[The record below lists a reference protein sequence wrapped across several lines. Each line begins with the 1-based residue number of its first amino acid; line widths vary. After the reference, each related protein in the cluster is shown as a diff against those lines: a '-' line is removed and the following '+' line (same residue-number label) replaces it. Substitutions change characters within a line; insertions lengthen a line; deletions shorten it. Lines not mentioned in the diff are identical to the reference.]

1 MRSFFLVCLLLGTLP
16 AASAGKSSE
25 IDPQLQEIINKIDA
39 RNQEV
44 QRLKANFVERRDM
57 SLLKEPIIKKGVFYL
72 DRELGVKFE
81 FEPKED
87 LILVV
92 SDQEM
97 VSLSPE
103 AGKAARIPLKK
114 RRSFL
119 AHDLLIKNL
128 RVVLDYFK
136 VSYTRTAEGE
146 IGRTLTLTPTK
157 RKAKKKVRELKLWFD
172 ETFLISKVQLTAPD
186 GDVFLLELSEATI
199 NPELDAA
206 LFSTDIPEEFELS
219 DRMDFLF
226 GPNTSL

>member
-1 MRSFFLVCLLLGTLP
+1 MRSFFLVCLLFGAFP
-16 AASAGKSSE
+16 AVAGKSSE
-25 IDPQLQEIINKIDA
+25 IDPKLQEIINKIDA

-92 SDQEM
+92 ADKEM
-97 VSLSPE
+97 VSLSPQ

-114 RRSFL
+114 RRTFL
-119 AHDLLIKNL
+119 AHDLLMKKL
-128 RVVLDYFK
+128 RVVLDYFQ
-136 VSYTRTAEGE
+136 VSYTQTADGS

-172 ETFLISKVQLTAPD
+172 ETFLISKIRLTAPD
-186 GDVFLLELSEATI
+186 GDVFLLELSEVTI
-199 NPELDAA
+199 NPELAPT
-206 LFSTDIPEEFELS
+206 LFNTDIPEEFELS